1 MKGYIKITPEGLIAF
16 NSDNTEDQEKH
27 GKDENTREFSKEEYS
42 LFGNQLK
49 YAGNE
54 QTSVTGKSLVDAKVS
69 FKAYTEDELF
79 NFAIELLRDKRDD
92 ILDKTEWTVNND
104 NALSENKK
112 KEWITY
118 RKKLRD
124 ITKDLKTSEDVEK
137 VTMPTEPSK

>member
-1 MKGYIKITPEGLIAF
+1 MKAYVKLTPEGLIAL
-16 NSDNTEDQEKH
+16 NSDNATDQTNH
-27 GKDENTREFSKEEYS
+27 ANDSNTREFTSEEYA

-49 YAGNE
+49 YVGNK
-54 QTSVTGKSLVDAKVS
+54 QTTVTGKSLIDAKVS

-79 NFAIELLRDKRDD
+79 NFGIELLRDKRND

-104 NALSENKK
+104 NALTEDKK

-124 ITKDLKTSEDVEK
+124 ITTDLKTSEDVEK
-137 VTMPTEPSK
+137 VTMPTEPEK